1 MSIWSDI
8 AQRVRGLFGHE
19 PDANLGDELRF
30 HLDMEARQ
38 LEASG
43 LSHEAATAEARRRFG
58 GVDRYTE
65 ELRDERGGRALEH
78 LRLDARYAL
87 RLARRFPAF
96 TAIVVLTLGISIGA
110 NTAIFSVVNAVLL
123 RPLPFPRG
131 DDLVSLYAQ
140 NPDKSVPRFSVSYA
154 DYLDW
159 RKETHSFTDIAAF
172 ASTSLTFTQTDDVQ
186 RLSGLA
192 VTPNYFDVLQLR
204 PHLGRLFR
212 DGDPATETDN
222 EIVLTY
228 GFWQRQLA
236 GDPSVIGR
244 SIKIGSSGRTVIGVL
259 PAQFDANSGGLD
271 AVTVLVPA
279 SIPNVESHAQ
289 HMVSVIGRLRSGTTL
304 ASAQADL
311 LGVATRVAAA
321 NPGIA
326 GWTAN
331 VFSLREELV
340 RTLANP
346 LYVLLAAA
354 GLVLLIGCINV
365 ANLLFTRSAIRDR
378 EVALRQA
385 LGASRRRLVSQLMV
399 ESAELAIAGALL
411 GLLIAKLTLRAIL
424 AVAPTG
430 LLPTTIDL
438 DLRVMAFA
446 AGLIVFTTL
455 IVGLW
460 PALSATRPRLTGPLH
475 DGGRASTGGL
485 RTLRA
490 RRTLVVAE
498 TSLALVLLICAGL
511 VIQSL
516 SHMLRVDPGF
526 RPERVVTMRLSLTG
540 ARYNDTTQTQFFRDL
555 QTRLSARAGIEA
567 VAAANT
573 PPISA
578 GGITTQI
585 RLIGLPLRA
594 GEQLMGAATAVTP
607 GYFRALAIP
616 VVQGRDVDWND
627 PDPKLLVS
635 QAAARQYWP
644 GQSPIGKRI
653 AFGMKDTL
661 GLEVVGVVADSR
673 SRGITTDVPAMIY
686 MAYAGATRVARTM
699 TLVVRGR
706 GDAGAV
712 LATTKAVVREIDPT
726 LALYNVRTVDD
737 IIQQSI
743 GQPRLNTMLLSF
755 FAFVAVALAIIGI
768 YGVVSYSVA
777 QRTQEIGVRMALGA
791 GQRDVMSLILREG
804 GALAVVGVVVGV
816 GGALVATR
824 FIQSWLFGIERMD
837 AATILVTAAGLIV
850 VAVGA
855 SYLPARRASR
865 VDPLVAM
872 RAD

>member
-8 AQRVRGLFGHE
+8 AQRVRGRFGHE

-616 VVQGRDVDWND
+616 VVQGRDIDWND